1 MKFLGGAGER
11 WCLNGEVGEAAGRL
25 VGRGVVVRFLLVINM
40 LSYKQRDIYL
50 ARTIIARK
58 VVRIQSA
65 AACSPNDRAEG
76 CGGGKFLSDTLAR
89 DQANI

>member
-1 MKFLGGAGER
+1 MVGG
-11 WCLNGEVGEAAGRL
+11 GEV
-25 VGRGVVVRFLLVINM
+25 VGRFLLVINM
-40 LSYKQRDIYL
+40 LGYEQRDIYL
-50 ARTIIARK
+50 SRTIIARK

-65 AACSPNDRAEG
+65 AAFSPNDRAEG